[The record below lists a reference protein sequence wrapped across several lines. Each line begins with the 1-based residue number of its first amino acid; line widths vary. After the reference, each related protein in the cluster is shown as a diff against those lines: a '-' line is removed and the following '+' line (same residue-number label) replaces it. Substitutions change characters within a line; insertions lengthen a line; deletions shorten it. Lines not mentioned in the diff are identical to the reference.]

1 MVVFTA
7 KKDLIS
13 TLLSRMVVNA
23 VGVVSVVDDHLI
35 RIAIHDLNDNPL
47 VIRLVRVVVHGARE
61 RIS

>member
-1 MVVFTA
+1 MVFTA